1 MPHADDQQLHDDWQ
15 QAYENEQRKN
25 AFEENRRQLIDAYQQ
40 WQQANGMQQ
49 RPLPFD
55 DQQWQEAPQYQQW
68 QNPHDDQNRQSK
80 RMKGGFQRMEHE
92 C

>member
-1 MPHADDQQLHDDWQ
+1 MPHADHQQLHDDWQ

-25 AFEENRRQLIDAYQQ
+25 AFEENQRQLIDAYQQ

-55 DQQWQEAPQYQQW
+55 DQQWQETP
-68 QNPHDDQNRQSK
+68 NTSDGRST
-80 RMKGGFQRMEHE
+80 
-92 C
+92 